1 MKTTAAGKII
11 GYALAPATKNGKVLM
26 FVQPG
31 YYATPQLASLKSN
44 LAQLH
49 RDNLQLHQE
58 NASLR
63 NQFADVL
70 AQVKQKGRPAN
81 TAPQDRTSVRI
92 GLPGI
97 RPAWQLLELRD
108 GIWLFECRVTALEDS
123 RWFASGILRILAQ
136 KCRSCT
142 VRARCFGPST
152 LPSTNAS

>member
-31 YYATPQLASLKSN
+31 CYATSQLASPKSN

-108 GIWLFECRVTALEDS
+108 GIWLFECRVNALEDS
-123 RWFASGILRILAQ
+123 RWPDEQFVQQVVAQLLWGHQVRLLDRI
-136 KCRSCT
+136 K
-142 VRARCFGPST
+142 
-152 LPSTNAS
+152 LPPKDHT